1 MTILDQIIADKFK
14 EITLRKDTVPLVHLG
29 HRPYF
34 ERPTISLKN
43 KLKKQVGIISE
54 FKRRSPSKGVIR
66 EEADVLSITQS
77 YEAAGAAACSIL
89 TDSKYFDGRDQDI
102 IDARPFLNIPILR
115 KEFIIDP
122 YQIMEAKAMG
132 ADVILLIAACL
143 SVNQVKQ
150 LAGFARNLGL
160 NVLLE
165 LHGEDELGHIC
176 DETGLVGI
184 NNRDLKPF
192 EVDIN
197 RSLQLSRQIP
207 ADKVIIAESGID
219 KAETIKI
226 FKEAG
231 YKGFLIGETFMKQK
245 DPGKA
250 FGNFVK
256 LL

>member
-66 EEADVLSITQS
+66 EEADVLGITQS

-115 KEFIIDP
+115 KEFIKRNFISTQP
-122 YQIMEAKAMG
+122 K
-132 ADVILLIAACL
+132 ILL
-143 SVNQVKQ
+143 
-150 LAGFARNLGL
+150 
-160 NVLLE
+160 
-165 LHGEDELGHIC
+165 H
-176 DETGLVGI
+176 
-184 NNRDLKPF
+184 
-192 EVDIN
+192 
-197 RSLQLSRQIP
+197 
-207 ADKVIIAESGID
+207 
-219 KAETIKI
+219 
-226 FKEAG
+226 
-231 YKGFLIGETFMKQK
+231 
-245 DPGKA
+245 
-250 FGNFVK
+250 
-256 LL
+256 